1 MAAKKRSAK
10 AGSLKGRLRAN
21 QLTAADLRK
30 IKELI
35 KRSELAAKQ
44 LRGAMVE

>member
-10 AGSLKGRLRAN
+10 ASSLKARLKVN
-21 QLTAADLRK
+21 QLSAADLRK
-30 IKELI
+30 IKALV

-44 LRGAMVE
+44 LRGALVE